1 MSLLGTTERPLR
13 VAIVGSGPSGFYAA
27 ESLVKAGIEVQID
40 IFERLPAPFGLVRY
54 GVAPDHQKI
63 KAVVKVFERIAARPN
78 VGFWG
83 NVDVGTDISLT
94 ELQRFYDAVLFSHG
108 AASDRRLNIPG
119 EDLPRSYTATDFVAW
134 YNGHPD
140 FRDRRFDLS
149 HEVAVVIGQGNVAVD
164 VSRILCRTVDELK
177 TTDIAQHALDA
188 LAESRVREVH
198 MIGRRGPVQA
208 KFTQVEIK
216 ELSEM
221 AACTPLI
228 RPADLELEPCS
239 LEELHHP
246 ENTGAP
252 RLFSILQ
259 EYAANKPQPHKRRLY
274 IDFRRSPFEIQGD
287 AHVNKIILEKNTL
300 EGNPLQIM
308 AVGTGEYEELDC
320 GLVFR
325 SVGYR
330 GLPLPGV
337 PFDARTGV
345 IPNLGGR
352 VTADGNVLPGVYVAG
367 WIKRGPSGTIGSN
380 KPDSHESV
388 AAIVADMGHLAGCS
402 HPSGSAVLELLNDRG
417 VRVVSFPDWQRIDA
431 AEVERGRAVGKPRE
445 KFPSS
450 AAMLDALSEAPAR

>member
-27 ESLVKAGIEVQID
+27 ESLVKAGIEVVVD

-54 GVAPDHQKI
+54 GVAPDHYKI
-63 KAVVKVFERIAARPN
+63 KAVTKVFERIAARAN

-83 NVDVGTDISLT
+83 NVAIGTDISLA

-108 AASDRRLNIPG
+108 AAADRRLNIPG
-119 EDLPRSYTATDFVAW
+119 EDLPGSYTATEFVAW

-140 FRDRRFDLS
+140 FRDRQFDLS

-164 VSRILCRTVDELK
+164 VSRILCRTVDELR

-198 MIGRRGPVQA
+198 MVGRRGPVQA

-216 ELSEM
+216 ELGEM
-221 AACTPLI
+221 AECTPLI
-228 RPADLELEPCS
+228 RPAALELEPCS
-239 LEELHHP
+239 LDELHHP

-259 EYAANKPQPHKRRLY
+259 EYAAYKPHPDKRRLY
-274 IDFRRSPFEIQGD
+274 IDFRLSPVEIQGES
-287 AHVNKIILEKNTL
+287 HVNKIVFERNVL
-300 EGNPLQIM
+300 EGPPLQIM
-308 AVGTGEYEELDC
+308 AVGMGEYEDLDC
-320 GLVFR
+320 GAVFR

-337 PFDARTGV
+337 PFDTRAGIV
-345 IPNLGGR
+345 PNEGGR
-352 VTADGNVLPGVYVAG
+352 VTSEGRVLPGVYVSG

-388 AAIVADMGHLAGCS
+388 AAILADMGHLAGCS
-402 HPSGSAVLELLNDRG
+402 HPSSPAVLELLNARG
-417 VRVVSFPDWQRIDA
+417 VRVVNFPDWQRIDA
-431 AEVERGRAVGKPRE
+431 AEVERGRAIGKPRE
-445 KFPSS
+445 KFLSA
-450 AAMLDALSEAPAR
+450 AAMLDALAEAPAR